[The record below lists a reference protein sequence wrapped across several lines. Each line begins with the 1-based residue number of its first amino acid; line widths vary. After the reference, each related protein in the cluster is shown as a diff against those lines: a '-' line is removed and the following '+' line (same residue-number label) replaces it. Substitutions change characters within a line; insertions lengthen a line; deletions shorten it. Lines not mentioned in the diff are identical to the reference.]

1 MEIKTLL
8 EQRGLLIF
16 DGAMGTQLQAKGLR
30 TGETP
35 ELLNLTAK
43 DLLKEIHRS
52 YIDAG
57 ADIISANTF
66 GANSY
71 KLSHS
76 GKSVDE
82 IITAGIINCKEAIK
96 ESGKDAGVAINPG
109 TSVSF
114 IESVLPIVDS
124 VLVMTV
130 NPGWG
135 GQRFIPQMIDKIQEL
150 DSRRSDGCFSYIIG
164 ADGGVGRKNIREL
177 YQNGLELAVMGTAFF
192 NEDDKSSFLHELE
205 EMVE

>member
-1 MEIKTLL
+1 M
-8 EQRGLLIF
+8 
-16 DGAMGTQLQAKGLR
+16 
-30 TGETP
+30 
-35 ELLNLTAK
+35 
-43 DLLKEIHRS
+43 
-52 YIDAG
+52 
-57 ADIISANTF
+57 
-66 GANSY
+66 
-71 KLSHS
+71 
-76 GKSVDE
+76 
-82 IITAGIINCKEAIK
+82 IK

-150 DSRRSDGCFSYIIG
+150 DSRRSGGCFSYIIG

-177 YQNGLELAVMGTAFF
+177 YQNGLDLAVMGTAFF

>member
-16 DGAMGTQLQAKGLR
+16 DGAMGTQLQAKGLK

-96 ESGKDAGVAINPG
+96 ESRKDVFCALDIG
-109 TSVSF
+109 
-114 IESVLPIVDS
+114 PI
-124 VLVMTV
+124 
-130 NPGWG
+130 
-135 GQRFIPQMIDKIQEL
+135 GQL
-150 DSRRSDGCFSYIIG
+150 
-164 ADGGVGRKNIREL
+164 
-177 YQNGLELAVMGTAFF
+177 LEPTGSLKFEETYDIFR
-192 NEDDKSSFLHELE
+192 E
-205 EMVE
+205 EMQAIRQVRTLFCLKR